1 MKQNVLH
8 VRPWLIGDAGLV
20 AGACSMAIGE
30 YVSVKGQ
37 RDIEEADLAAEKEEL
52 GKGPEAEAR
61 GLEELTQVY
70 VLRGLSYPLA
80 RQVAMEL
87 SEKDPLRAHSC
98 DELGIDADDLSNPV
112 QAATASGVSFIVGA
126 VVPLVTSAFVVTD
139 WLRILVVC
147 LVSSFM
153 FLLFGFV
160 GAWLGGAKPLRA
172 SLRTLLGGWLALGI
186 TFVILKLCWLMGIH
200 EAMV

>member
-1 MKQNVLH
+1 
-8 VRPWLIGDAGLV
+8 
-20 AGACSMAIGE
+20 MAIGE

-52 GKGPEAEAR
+52 AKSPEAEAR
-61 GLEELTQVY
+61 GVEELTEVY
-70 VLRGLSYPLA
+70 VLKGLSYPLA
-80 RQVAMEL
+80 RQVALEL
-87 SEKDPLRAHSC
+87 TAKDSLRPHAR
-98 DELGIDADDLSNPV
+98 DEQGIDEDDLSNPV
-112 QAATASGVSFIVGA
+112 QAATASGISFIIGA

-147 LVSSFM
+147 LVSSIM
-153 FLLFGFV
+153 FLLFGFI

-172 SLRTLLGGWLALGI
+172 SMRTLLGGWLALGI